1 GWNPDG
7 LRVELESPDK
17 NGELWYSIPF
27 GVIQHTNKDLS
38 YVAMHRFA
46 ALQTNKGG
54 MAFLPCSGVQG
65 IRAIP
70 SEGKLGLRLGA
81 SAEGELDAK
90 PGRINKDG
98 TLDTEYNRHSTGA
111 LFSGHYQHNFAIHLY
126 EGDWRDANLSERGR
140 QLQEPPI
147 IKEVNLSIKNSNSR
161 RAIDSLLKIEPRS
174 VDIAGFR
181 VLQGQREVVIYETH
195 GQPANAC
202 LQLNGKQYKTKLQP
216 WGISVLQIK
225 E

>member
-1 GWNPDG
+1 
-7 LRVELESPDK
+7 
-17 NGELWYSIPF
+17 
-27 GVIQHTNKDLS
+27 
-38 YVAMHRFA
+38 M
-46 ALQTNKGG
+46 
-54 MAFLPCSGVQG
+54 
-65 IRAIP
+65 
-70 SEGKLGLRLGA
+70 
-81 SAEGELDAK
+81 
-90 PGRINKDG
+90 
-98 TLDTEYNRHSTGA
+98 
-111 LFSGHYQHNFAIHLY
+111 
-126 EGDWRDANLSERGR
+126 
-140 QLQEPPI
+140 QEPPI